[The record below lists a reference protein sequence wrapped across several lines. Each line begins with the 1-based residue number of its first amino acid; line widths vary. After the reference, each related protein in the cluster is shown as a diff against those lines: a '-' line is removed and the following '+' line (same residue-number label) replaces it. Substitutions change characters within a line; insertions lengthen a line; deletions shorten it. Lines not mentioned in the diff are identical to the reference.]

1 MRNFFSIFKRKRIS
15 EDDELFEEAEKEYVE
30 LDTSDIETKGK
41 KLVVRNFS
49 LTDFTD
55 VKPIID
61 SLREGNTIAIVNIKP
76 LKEKDMI
83 ELKRSINKI
92 KKVVDAING
101 DIAGIGEDY
110 IVATPESVQVYRTK
124 TKEAKKPS
132 KEEEVEEEEETEDED
147 ISLY

>member
-1 MRNFFSIFKRKRIS
+1 MKNFFSIFKRRRIN
-15 EDDELFEEAEKEYVE
+15 EDDEMFEEAEKEYVE
-30 LDTSDIETKGK
+30 LDTSDIEAKGK
-41 KLVVRNFS
+41 KLIVRNFS

-61 SLREGNTIAIVNIKP
+61 SLREGNTIAIVHIKP

-110 IVATPESVQVYRTK
+110 IVATPQVAQVYRTK
-124 TKEAKKPS
+124 TKETK
-132 KEEEVEEEEETEDED
+132 KEEEVEEEEESDED